1 MSTKTHTRVRP
12 PASRPRTGQV
22 IGVMLLLGG
31 VTWLLEQTGTLS
43 VATSQVLAAELVV
56 LGLGLIAVSNTRHH
70 GGLIALGLVLI
81 LLLANLSSFERR
93 TSQNHLGDLHL
104 NTVVGDLDIA
114 PRSVRSI
121 GAGYRVG
128 VGDLRLDLTHLEI
141 PAGTTE
147 VLVMVGVGDIRVLV
161 PRGSDVSVSAS
172 AAVGEVS
179 IFGYKQSLGRTEK
192 ETAGFARAPKRLKLE
207 IGVMLGDVRVQHADL

>member
-1 MSTKTHTRVRP
+1 MTTKATATRP
-12 PASRPRTGQV
+12 AASRPRTGQV

-31 VTWLLEQTGTLS
+31 VAWLLEQTGTLS
-43 VATSQVLAAELVV
+43 VTTSQVLAAELVV

-93 TSQNHLGDLHL
+93 TTEQHLGDLHL

-141 PAGTTE
+141 PEGTTE
-147 VLVMVGVGDIRVLV
+147 VLVMVGVGDIRVVV
-161 PRGSDVSVSAS
+161 PGGSDVSVSAS
-172 AAVGEVS
+172 AVVGEVT
-179 IFGYKQSLGRTEK
+179 IFGRKQSFGRVEK
-192 ETAGFARAPKRLKLE
+192 TTPGFSDAPKRIKLE
-207 IGVMLGDVRVQHADL
+207 IGVVLGDVRVQHADL